1 MKLPYYHELY
11 SKFINSKLLNN
22 LISKLNRTSNFFME
36 MTPKWFRF
44 LEWLIISETIF
55 LAFLFTKSI
64 VLLVILLITAILFFI
79 YLSIDIFNL
88 SLKVFNKRKYGK
100 IEAFISALGSAF
112 IIGYL
117 VFLITVYAV
126 LRLTGVTFVFGH

>member
-1 MKLPYYHELY
+1 
-11 SKFINSKLLNN
+11 
-22 LISKLNRTSNFFME
+22 ME